1 MARRRNSAKPVIKET
16 FTLYTPESVEA
27 GDAADRGWIDE
38 EGVDM
43 TPDEYDREEGLT
55 AVDKAVKHLRN
66 EGATQASSTSFH
78 KGIWYCSMHEQDFRT
93 GEQEERCFHLDGFS
107 PEEERAIFE
116 QVTAR
121 RRFNPR
127 TPRHNPPLPEHMAH
141 NKLEDIAELLATRII
156 AETMT
161 GRNGVF
167 ILGDFIYELSSQIRI
182 QLRYAG
188 VEGGDDDRALD
199 LLTASEKVRSLFKD
213 NGPLARM
220 FPQHVGRSVR

>member
-141 NKLEDIAELLATRII
+141 DSLDEIAQLLAHRFVTAVAEGRASGFSEFSSFVRTLSQQVFKNVESFADARISDNRQ
-156 AETMT
+156 AALSDLGEVAMRVSRHTMLPP
-161 GRNGVF
+161 R
-167 ILGDFIYELSSQIRI
+167 R
-182 QLRYAG
+182 
-188 VEGGDDDRALD
+188 
-199 LLTASEKVRSLFKD
+199 
-213 NGPLARM
+213 
-220 FPQHVGRSVR
+220 